1 VPDYKV
7 TFTERSLDDL
17 DDLPDEDF
25 ERIRKACKRLESSPV
40 PDGKHI
46 KKLRGYQDLYRL
58 RIGDYR
64 AVFQWKSNTIT
75 ILRVLSK
82 PDFQKKY

>member
-7 TFTERSLDDL
+7 SFTERSLDDL
-17 DDLPDEDF
+17 DDLPDEAFD
-25 ERIRKACKRLESSPV
+25 RIRKACKRLENNPV

-64 AVFQWKSNTIT
+64 AVFRWKGNIIT
-75 ILRVLSK
+75 VIRVLSK